1 MHCAA
6 ASRKSGGS
14 GDQGRLDGWIG
25 RQPFCSQDRHQS
37 GQSPDALVGQRRRS
51 LRQHQ
56 RRGNLEH
63 QRRGNLEHQRRGNL
77 ETSQPNR
84 PVPILNKVYGLMLFV
99 GGL

>member
-63 QRRGNLEHQRRGNL
+63 QRRGNLE
-77 ETSQPNR
+77 TSQPNR